1 MATHNEL
8 ATQVAVLKAKLEE
21 HVKQCGERMETLID
35 RLSALRY
42 ILITLIFTILSGI
55 GAVAFW
61 YLTHPN
67 G

>member
-8 ATQVAVLKAKLEE
+8 ATQVAVLKAKLED
-21 HVKQCGERMETLID
+21 HVKQCGERMDTLLD
-35 RLSALRY
+35 RLSAIRNF
-42 ILITLIFTILSGI
+42 LITLIFTILSGV
-55 GAVAFW
+55 GAIAFW